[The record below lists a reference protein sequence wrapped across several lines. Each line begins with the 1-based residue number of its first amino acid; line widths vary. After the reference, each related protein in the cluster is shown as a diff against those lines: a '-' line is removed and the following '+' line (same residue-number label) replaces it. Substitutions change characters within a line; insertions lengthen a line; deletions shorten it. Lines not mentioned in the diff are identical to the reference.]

1 MMWQD
6 VVFLVGNVF
15 SLIALLPTLRDSM
28 ANVPFNTSFPSA
40 VIGLV
45 YATAF
50 FTMDMALSA
59 LGAFLTGSIWLAIV
73 ALRSPNPLR
82 DSSPTSTPQTETT
95 NATHSAPSH
104 AD

>member
-6 VVFLVGNVF
+6 CVFLAGNVF

-28 ANVPFNTSFPSA
+28 ANVPFSTSFPSA

-59 LGAFLTGSIWLAIV
+59 LGALLTGSIWLAIV
-73 ALRSPNPLR
+73 ALRSPRPLR
-82 DSSPTSTPQTETT
+82 DSAPMSTPQTETK
-95 NATHSAPSH
+95 NATHSTPSH